1 MAKARM
7 YGQKNTYIPNN
18 KADMRFIKKLSRNRE
33 QQQLELRGKPI
44 DPKQRIGVEKCV

>member
-7 YGQKNTYIPNN
+7 YGQKNTFIPNN

-44 DPKQRIGVEKCV
+44 EQRKRVGV